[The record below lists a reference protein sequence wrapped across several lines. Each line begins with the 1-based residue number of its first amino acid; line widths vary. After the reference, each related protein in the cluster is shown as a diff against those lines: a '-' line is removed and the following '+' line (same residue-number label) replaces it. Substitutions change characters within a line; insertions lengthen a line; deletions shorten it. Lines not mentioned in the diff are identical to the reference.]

1 MFGDG
6 WNSLLSEQLKR
17 GATWTTTNM
26 MQLTQCR
33 CVFQLQTRKLK
44 CSLLVS
50 STSAAAPSPPDH
62 ELLYL
67 TSRGRTAGTRRGALL
82 QMSIFVTVVRY
93 GAGERAGGRE
103 VREQNGTTDEKIKKS
118 ISPSQTP
125 LIAKHNHRDKRLALL
140 LLRNTDQKSSGISP

>member
-6 WNSLLSEQLKR
+6 LIFLFSEQLKR
-17 GATWTTTNM
+17 VATWTTTNM

-33 CVFQLQTRKLK
+33 CVFQLQTWKLK
-44 CSLLVS
+44 CFSLVS
-50 STSAAAPSPPDH
+50 YTSAAAPSPPDH

-67 TSRGRTAGTRRGALL
+67 TSRGRTAGTRWGALL

-93 GAGERAGGRE
+93 GAGERTGGGK
-103 VREQNGTTDEKIKKS
+103 VQKQNGTTDEKIKS

-125 LIAKHNHRDKRLALL
+125 LIAKHNHWDKWLALL
-140 LLRNTDQKSSGISP
+140 LLKNTDQKSSGISP